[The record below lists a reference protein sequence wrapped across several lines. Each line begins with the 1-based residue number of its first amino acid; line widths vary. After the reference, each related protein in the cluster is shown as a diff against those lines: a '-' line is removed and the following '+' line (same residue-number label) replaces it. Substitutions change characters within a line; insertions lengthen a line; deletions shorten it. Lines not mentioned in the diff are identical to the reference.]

1 MRESLNYSSG
11 NVKISRV
18 AKRDDDGEQS
28 ARVSHVKVTRLRFE
42 TGMDGVDDLA
52 ELQSF
57 HLSWAHLAQESGHLE
72 LRYQSSYN
80 KHECL
85 SHEAFCTSQPVSDH
99 YVQQPRTWNWAKYF
113 TVYCNVFSRSPV
125 TKIIKSTKSMQLLS
139 GPFVSLCLR
148 NSIAIY

>member
-52 ELQSF
+52 EL
-57 HLSWAHLAQESGHLE
+57 
-72 LRYQSSYN
+72 
-80 KHECL
+80 
-85 SHEAFCTSQPVSDH
+85 
-99 YVQQPRTWNWAKYF
+99 
-113 TVYCNVFSRSPV
+113 
-125 TKIIKSTKSMQLLS
+125 
-139 GPFVSLCLR
+139 
-148 NSIAIY
+148 